1 MFRTV
6 WKISWISFKPA
17 MNTNYKSMLQQ
28 AAKLFQKH
36 DYTNAL
42 KLYSLVYK
50 DNPGNVDA
58 KAGILLSSLPE
69 DMQEDVQQ
77 LYDFYNIAK
86 TFDAENSYEAL
97 ESLVES
103 LESGVTRASDG
114 SIISFDE
121 MVETEEGIT
130 YSDFKRLLEESDD
143 FKEVFQNV
151 FFSTKV
157 IITQKKD
164 FFEFINTLIEHEYI
178 EMALSYIDN
187 ASSVFPADEQIR
199 ELLKKIKDH

>member
-1 MFRTV
+1 
-6 WKISWISFKPA
+6 
-17 MNTNYKSMLQQ
+17 MLLQ
-28 AAKLFQKH
+28 AAKLFQKR

-42 KLYSLVYK
+42 KIYSLVYK
-50 DNPGNVDA
+50 DNPDNIDA
-58 KAGILLSSLPE
+58 KAGILLSSLSDE
-69 DMQEDVQQ
+69 FQEDIQQ

-178 EMALSYIDN
+178 DMALSYIDN
-187 ASSVFPADEQIR
+187 ASSVFPADEKIR

>member
-1 MFRTV
+1 
-6 WKISWISFKPA
+6 
-17 MNTNYKSMLQQ
+17 MNINYKNTLLK
-28 AAKLFQKH
+28 AAKFFQNR
-36 DYTNAL
+36 DFTNAL
-42 KLYSLVYK
+42 KLYSIVYRDQP
-50 DNPGNVDA
+50 DNIDA
-58 KAGILLSSLPE
+58 KAGILLSSLPRE
-69 DMQEDVQQ
+69 MQDDVLQ

-130 YSDFKRLLEESDD
+130 YSDFKKLLEESDD